1 MSIVYLTSDI
11 ILCSTIFYMREI
23 IDINCFALP
32 IPLSLG
38 QLILVVQ
45 LLYNLELFGLCP
57 FSVTDKTVFLNHR
70 SWINK

>member
-32 IPLSLG
+32 IPPLTWST
-38 QLILVVQ
+38 
-45 LLYNLELFGLCP
+45 
-57 FSVTDKTVFLNHR
+57 FSCGATTL
-70 SWINK
+70 